1 MTTTKLPTNQA
12 ELSTA
17 ALLHKEKLLEGMEER
32 LSWKTIHMRQ
42 YFQKAG
48 IKKVI
53 LGVSGGIDSAVV
65 LGLLAHSCVDVDAY
79 TINFGLY
86 KDIFEQKYVDEL
98 AKAFKRFDPILFK
111 TIDATRGFNALLDN
125 MFDDPTKVSDH
136 VRAQSSYALRYQM
149 LFTYAQQS
157 RNMAVTCGTTNRDE
171 FQYAGWFGKNSDMV
185 VDIQVITD
193 WSKSQVIQ
201 AAKWLD
207 VPQSI
212 IDRAPVGD
220 LLDMSTDEENF
231 GCTYDELTY
240 FQDCIEPIG
249 ETNAFLTRKFKKLRA
264 LHKQNAHKYQ
274 GQTYNPYFIK

>member
-1 MTTTKLPTNQA
+1 MTLPNNQNKLTA
-12 ELSTA
+12 A
-17 ALLHKEKLLEGMEER
+17 ALLHTEKLLEGMPER
-32 LSWKTIHMRQ
+32 LAWKTIHMSR
-42 YFQKAG
+42 YFEQAG
-48 IKKVI
+48 IKKVV

-65 LGLLAHSCVDVDAY
+65 LGLLARCRVDVDAY

-86 KDIFEQKYVDEL
+86 KDIFEQKYVDDL
-98 AKAFKRFDPILFK
+98 AKAFYRFDPIYFK
-111 TIDATRGFNALLDN
+111 TIDATKGFNALLET
-125 MFDDPTKVSDH
+125 MFEDTSAVSDQ
-136 VRAQSSYALRYQM
+136 VRAQASYALRYQM

-171 FQYAGWFGKNSDMV
+171 FEYAGWFGKNSDMV

-193 WSKSQVIQ
+193 WSKCQVIQ

-231 GCTYDELTY
+231 GCTYDELAY
-240 FQDCIEPIG
+240 FQDCVVNSG
-249 ETNAFLTRKFKKLRA
+249 EINAFLQKKFKKLCD
-264 LHKQNAHKYQ
+264 LHKRNAHKYQ
-274 GQTYNPYFIK
+274 GQTYNPFFIK